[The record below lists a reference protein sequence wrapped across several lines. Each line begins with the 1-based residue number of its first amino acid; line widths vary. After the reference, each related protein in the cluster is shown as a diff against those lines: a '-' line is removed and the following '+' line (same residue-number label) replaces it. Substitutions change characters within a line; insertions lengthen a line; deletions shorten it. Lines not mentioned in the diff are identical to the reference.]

1 MAHRLC
7 VREGERYLAPR
18 LAVSRLESEFAYVEA
33 DEEDGRRHVAGIIR
47 QLQKMAAVGLMPID
61 NDYVERLKK
70 AQRDSLYVIFGDD
83 PGSELA
89 CLSAVVIPEEPL
101 YFDYPSHAH
110 VEAARPL
117 LVRCAKVLGYDI
129 IEA

>member
-61 NDYVERLKK
+61 SGMTLVQNW
-70 AQRDSLYVIFGDD
+70 
-83 PGSELA
+83 
-89 CLSAVVIPEEPL
+89 
-101 YFDYPSHAH
+101 HA
-110 VEAARPL
+110 
-117 LVRCAKVLGYDI
+117 
-129 IEA
+129 